1 MARNDV
7 THALKEVA
15 EKKLGKPV
23 RCVLQRGGSS
33 QKRMFLVVFEDGEK
47 TMAHLPKAP
56 SARDKALTLRVK
68 SEFVGH
74 CLTCGDV
81 VSKVSPSARDEAG
94 FRRKHVGHHYVTRL
108 TVAKE
113 MIPAQ
118 LTRTVNS
125 DSPDSKAEGEG
136 AK

>member
-47 TMAHLPKAP
+47 TMAHLPEG
-56 SARDKALTLRVK
+56 T
-68 SEFVGH
+68 E
-74 CLTCGDV
+74 
-81 VSKVSPSARDEAG
+81 
-94 FRRKHVGHHYVTRL
+94 RKG
-108 TVAKE
+108 
-113 MIPAQ
+113 
-118 LTRTVNS
+118 
-125 DSPDSKAEGEG
+125 
-136 AK
+136 